1 LRIEISKIASCE
13 GYLQASFAKDES
25 DANVFEELRLQD
37 PLQVELTVVPEDSNK
52 WVLTGTLSGVQVL
65 ECSRTLE
72 LFDHPFETPISFWV
86 ELIPGLAEQELDD
99 SDDETFGFRV
109 PQVQDHVDVTEC
121 VRQLVILQEPLHPV
135 KDDPDKAFVWEVGEK
150 SEEPKEDPRWEKL
163 KALKAK
169 MEHPNG

>member
-1 LRIEISKIASCE
+1 MRIEISKIASCE

-99 SDDETFGFRV
+99 SRE
-109 PQVQDHVDVTEC
+109 HVE
-121 VRQLVILQEPLHPV
+121 
-135 KDDPDKAFVWEVGEK
+135 
-150 SEEPKEDPRWEKL
+150 
-163 KALKAK
+163 
-169 MEHPNG
+169 ME

>member
-1 LRIEISKIASCE
+1 
-13 GYLQASFAKDES
+13 LQASFAKDES